1 MALLIL
7 ILLPLLIIKS
17 DHFFTYGMRIEP
29 NRIAARIRIERK
41 WDDGR
46 KENLHN
52 FAMRGRSRRQ
62 LIGGTPKEE
71 TIQVT
76 APLFSSRL
84 FEYGPKTGD
93 KELSG
98 GLDMS
103 KRMHLS
109 RPITFFGH
117 SYSTI
122 WVLSNG
128 GIGFD
133 HGIKQY
139 RPNMLPSVGQKL
151 IAPFWNRNDL
161 RSKGKV
167 FFREVNGGRV
177 LERGQSEI
185 RYQYDREVKVLSA
198 VVVTYE
204 KMQPVGSNSLPDEN
218 TNSFQ
223 VVLFVTSNGTFANFV
238 YSNIGWTQGAEAGF
252 NAGDGSNHFALPSS
266 GTGNIMYLEEYGNT
280 GIPGEWMFVLD
291 EERVVRCKA
300 GIKGDTCDEA
310 CSAGEWGA
318 DCVQCCH
325 CAEGSCHEV
334 SGECKSGGCA
344 RCWRGRDC
352 QQRDSACDT
361 PRQCG
366 QNAQQKLTGN
376 ALLSRCGE
384 PPRAQCECLAGYE
397 GNPEGEGCSDINECA
412 QKNSCHEKATCTNT
426 PGRFFCQCPDG
437 YSGNGITECVLSFLH
452 PFEQSH
458 RLPKDRNGHI
468 EWQLK
473 HSLKVFG
480 RDRDSVVITTNGLIL
495 VQGAK
500 QLNSISSGEQPRLD
514 ELDVYGVAPFFAS
527 IGLAQQGQIFVEETT
542 DPSLLTKVSRTVNE
556 QLTELRHSPFVGSHA
571 LMVTYVNVSLA
582 NAESKLS
589 NTFQTLLIG
598 GRDKQK
604 RENMT
609 FVQFLYRDIAW
620 SEGAEAGIMAPDK
633 SSSIL
638 LPGSGTVGIEQL
650 SQLSNVHSQGI
661 WLYRIDL
668 PALMPCMQPDL
679 QPPYCDARSPTL
691 VNRLPPFHSSIPV
704 TATTATPPVTRTI
717 ATTTTT
723 VTESTTEATTTTT
736 TEATTKISSTS
747 SASFEFSGDESDNVD
762 DLNNGG
768 KGDEQKAVKSAE
780 RQHQLHQQE
789 GHGQKEPPQFVH
801 VEQTGWQPLVEEE
814 RKQPPP
820 TEGRGQG
827 EERGEGAPK
836 QTAQILP
843 EGKKT
848 GNASGHNILEP
859 TFSISS
865 RKPAIVTI
873 QSKEIEEMP
882 PDAFDDGIVRTT
894 TTPRGKLAIEEEQE
908 GIAGGIVPELIVPE
922 LVIGRKG
929 GGRENEVGRK
939 TFTSSFLQ
947 EKNNNNNNELKAPPQ
962 TELHIESITASAR
975 TSTAKPFG
983 TSPREE
989 EEQSEDSK
997 QSAVP
1002 SPPPQRQRPTTPE
1015 AKTSR
1020 VSVITTEIATTKTI
1034 ASSPSTTEPNRV
1046 FIFSTN
1052 STNRPILSSSTKRTK
1067 TTTAVPKVKANN
1079 PDGDDPVLMDFDNNL
1094 LAESGVHGNKLSVVV
1109 PVAIVLIWLVVLV
1122 IVAVFLCC
1130 RRRQTQERLRT
1141 LYGPA
1146 YQIRPVYT
1154 MRVNKLGSGNG
1165 SYEEHLDK
1173 AAHRL
1178 SAEMAYNPGSA
1189 AARANGTKTILNGGG
1204 PQQQQHAPR
1213 AQMAP
1218 LDISSPRGS
1227 NGSGGGGTSA
1237 FGSYIQSLAKMG
1249 ASAGAGGADRDD
1261 AQSECFASSQRSTT
1275 RFSSTNNGGGRL

>member
-1 MALLIL
+1 
-7 ILLPLLIIKS
+7 
-17 DHFFTYGMRIEP
+17 MRIEP

-41 WDDGR
+41 WNDERG
-46 KENLHN
+46 ENLHN
-52 FAMRGRSRRQ
+52 FSRNRRQ

-161 RSKGKV
+161 RNKGKV

-204 KMQPVGSNSLPDEN
+204 KMQPVGSNSLPD
-218 TNSFQ
+218 
-223 VVLFVTSNGTFANFV
+223 
-238 YSNIGWTQGAEAGF
+238 EAGF

-397 GNPEGEGCSDINECA
+397 GTPEGEGCSDINECA

-556 QLTELRHSPFVGSHA
+556 QLTESRHSPFVGSHA

-582 NAESKLS
+582 NADSKLS

-691 VNRLPPFHSSIPV
+691 HHQSQEQSQQQPQQLPNQQQQQQQQKQQQKSHQPVQRHSNFLEMKMM
-704 TATTATPPVTRTI
+704 T
-717 ATTTTT
+717 
-723 VTESTTEATTTTT
+723 
-736 TEATTKISSTS
+736 
-747 SASFEFSGDESDNVD
+747 
-762 DLNNGG
+762 
-768 KGDEQKAVKSAE
+768 AE
-780 RQHQLHQQE
+780 RQHQPHQQE

-814 RKQPPP
+814 RKEPPP
-820 TEGRGQG
+820 TEERGRG
-827 EERGEGAPK
+827 EERGESAPK
-836 QTAQILP
+836 QTAQTLP

-894 TTPRGKLAIEEEQE
+894 TTPRGKLVIEEEQE

-929 GGRENEVGRK
+929 GGRADE
-939 TFTSSFLQ
+939 
-947 EKNNNNNNELKAPPQ
+947 ELKANPQ
-962 TELHIESITASAR
+962 TELHIEPITATAR

-983 TSPREE
+983 TLPREE

-1020 VSVITTEIATTKTI
+1020 VSVLTTEIATTKTVTS
-1034 ASSPSTTEPNRV
+1034 SSPSTTEPNRV

-1067 TTTAVPKVKANN
+1067 ATTAAPKVKANN
-1079 PDGDDPVLMDFDNNL
+1079 PDGDDPVLMDFDNNNNNL

-1213 AQMAP
+1213 TQMAP
-1218 LDISSPRGS
+1218 LEISSPRGS

-1249 ASAGAGGADRDD
+1249 ASAGAGGTDRDD